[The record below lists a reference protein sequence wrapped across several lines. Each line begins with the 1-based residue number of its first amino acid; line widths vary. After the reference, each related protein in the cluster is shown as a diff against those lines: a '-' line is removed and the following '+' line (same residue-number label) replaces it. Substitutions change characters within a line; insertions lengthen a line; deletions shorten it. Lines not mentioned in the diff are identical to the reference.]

1 VKKRLGIPLF
11 LMVCGIP
18 MRSQAPAVP
27 APIFA
32 IAPDDSKVTFYV
44 KASVSIAG
52 DFQKWDAT
60 LTCASTDSATCALN
74 LNVQADS
81 VNTGSGMKDSKLKGK
96 DFFNA
101 QSDPYITFKS
111 TKISRTGPNTF
122 DVAGVFTIRG
132 VSKPETLNL
141 TVIREGPAAGQIK
154 GQMAFDRKEY
164 GMTSGIPFIKIAN
177 RVQVNVDL
185 KVKRLSGPPLDITN

>member
-1 VKKRLGIPLF
+1 MKQRLGIPLF
-11 LMVCGIP
+11 LIMCGIP
-18 MRSQAPAVP
+18 LGAQAPA
-27 APIFA
+27 ASTPIFA
-32 IAPDDSKVTFYV
+32 ITPDDSKITFYV

-60 LTCASTDSATCALN
+60 LTCPSTDPSTCALD
-74 LNVQADS
+74 LKVQADS
-81 VNTGSGMKDSKLKGK
+81 VSTGSGMKDSKLKGK

-122 DVAGVFTIRG
+122 DVAGMFTIRG
-132 VSKPETLNL
+132 VSRPETLNL
-141 TVIREGPAAGQIK
+141 TVSREGPAAGQIK

-164 GMTSGIPFIKIAN
+164 GMTTGIPFIKIAD

-185 KVKRLSGPPLDITN
+185 RVKRLSGPPLDLTN